1 MLDPKEC
8 RENAVK
14 VAERICLKGDF
25 EREFNSY
32 LSKDK
37 QWRHSLAEID
47 ALKQQRN
54 SLTPKGKP
62 TDEQR
67 QQLKQLSEN
76 IKQRQDQVSVL
87 EKEVKELA
95 LMLPNTPLKEV
106 PIGNDESDNVVVRT
120 VGDLPDFDFKPKS
133 HETIGEELGILNS
146 EQAVKVT
153 GSRFM
158 VYHRQGA
165 ALERALINFMLDT
178 HVNDHGYSEV
188 HAPAIVQ
195 SRSLVGTGQLPK
207 FSDDLFK
214 LEGGDYWLS
223 PTAEVQLTNLFS
235 DQIIHE
241 DQLPVS
247 VTAHTPCFRKEA
259 GSYGKDLKGLIR
271 LHQFNKVELVKVVSP
286 EESSDELE
294 RLLKD
299 AESILKRLELPYRVV
314 SLCTG
319 DLGFSAA
326 KTYDLEVWFP
336 SQGCY
341 REISSCS
348 NFLDFQSRRAMIR
361 CKRKGTGNMVYLHT
375 LNGSGLAV
383 GRTLAA
389 ILENFQ
395 SKDGTVAVPEC
406 LRGYTRFEKV
416 C

>member
-8 RENAVK
+8 RENSAK
-14 VAERICLKGDF
+14 VAERISLKGDF
-25 EREFNSY
+25 EQEFQSY

-37 QWRHSLAEID
+37 QWRHSLADID
-47 ALKQQRN
+47 ELKQQRN
-54 SLTPKGKP
+54 LLTPKGKP

-67 QQLKQLSEN
+67 KQLKQLSED

-87 EKEVKELA
+87 EKDVKALA
-95 LMLPNTPLKEV
+95 LILPNGPLEEV
-106 PIGNDESDNVVVRT
+106 PVGSDESDNVVVRT
-120 VGDLPDFDFKPKS
+120 EGDLPVFDFKPKS
-133 HETIGEELGILNS
+133 HEIIGEELGFLNS

-158 VYHRQGA
+158 IYHRHGA

-178 HVNDHGYSEV
+178 HVDDHGYSEV
-188 HAPAIVQ
+188 QVPAIVQ
-195 SRSLVGTGQLPK
+195 SKSLLGTGQLPK

-214 LEGGDYWLS
+214 LDGGDYWLS
-223 PTAEVQLTNLFS
+223 PTAEVQLTNLFA
-235 DQIIHE
+235 DQVFME

-271 LHQFNKVELVKVVSP
+271 LHQFNKVELVKVVTP
-286 EESSDELE
+286 EKSASELE
-294 RLLKD
+294 KLLHHAETILQRLGL
-299 AESILKRLELPYRVV
+299 AYRVV

-319 DLGFSAA
+319 DLGFSSA

-361 CKRKGTGNMVYLHT
+361 CKRKDTGNMVYPHT

-383 GRTLAA
+383 GRTVAA

-395 SKDGTVAVPEC
+395 NKDGTVTVPEC
-406 LRGYTRFEKV
+406 LRGYTRFEKL